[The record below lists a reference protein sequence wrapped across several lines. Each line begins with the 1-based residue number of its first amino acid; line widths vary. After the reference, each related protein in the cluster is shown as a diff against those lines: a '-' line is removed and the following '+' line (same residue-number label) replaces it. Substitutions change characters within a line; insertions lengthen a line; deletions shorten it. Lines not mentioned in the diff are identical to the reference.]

1 MWIMIAGPYS
11 SGAKTSN
18 DRSNNLRAMNL
29 AAYDV
34 FQRGHVPVIG
44 VNMALPMIDA
54 AGSSKFDEIM
64 MPVSLA
70 LAERCDAILR
80 LPGVSK
86 GADEEVQRIQAR
98 GGRVYNSVDEIPD
111 ESGGRNSRS

>member
-1 MWIMIAGPYS
+1 MIAGPYS
-11 SGAKTSN
+11 SGARTQS
-18 DRSNNLRAMNL
+18 DLSDNLRAMNL

-34 FQRGHVPVIG
+34 FRRGHVPVIG

-54 AGSSKFDEIM
+54 AGGSKFDEIM

-80 LPGVSK
+80 LPGASK

-98 GGRVYNSVDEIPD
+98 GGWVYSSIHEIPD